1 MEEIVVRLLK
11 LQDQWLLSEVE
22 EVEEAQFGD
31 PDCILRQP
39 REVVDGELRPW
50 PPYSDDPEIVIRSS
64 EVTVI
69 AGASKALLARYYDE
83 TEGTE

>member
-11 LQDQWLLSEVE
+11 LQDQWLLSEIE

-31 PDCILRQP
+31 PDCILRHP

-50 PPYSDDPEIVIRSS
+50 PPYTEDTEIVIRSS
-64 EVTVI
+64 DVTVI
-69 AGASKALLARYYDE
+69 ANASKALLARYYDD
-83 TEGTE
+83 TEDAE